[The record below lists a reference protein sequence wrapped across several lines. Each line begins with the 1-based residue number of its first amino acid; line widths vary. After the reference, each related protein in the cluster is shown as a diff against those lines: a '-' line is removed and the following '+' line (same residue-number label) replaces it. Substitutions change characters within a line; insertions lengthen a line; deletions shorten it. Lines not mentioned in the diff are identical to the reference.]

1 MSADH
6 SDVHVHDEL
15 IARLRARVDD
25 VDRRVDERTDALT
38 DMVSALPLEH
48 LLGVVRD
55 GGAALRDVV
64 AANQSGEPVAWEPAP
79 SGGVMVGGFDIAGL
93 FGLMSTPVVAER
105 RPPASRSDV
114 ARVEAALGVRLP
126 ALLVRAYTEVADG
139 GFGPG
144 VGLLPLL
151 DRAGPR
157 TGSLV
162 DEYESLC
169 EASEHGYGA
178 PWPRHLVPIAAWSD
192 AVYAV
197 VDTSAGDHPVWELDL
212 ADLED
217 EDDEPWA
224 CEPTVPSL
232 AEWLQRW
239 VER

>member
-1 MSADH
+1 MSPDRY
-6 SDVHVHDEL
+6 DEHVHDDL
-15 IARLRARVDD
+15 IARLLARVDD
-25 VDRRVDERTDALT
+25 VDRRVDERPDALT
-38 DMVSALPLEH
+38 DMVSSLPLEQ
-48 LLGVVRD
+48 LFGVIRD
-55 GGAALRDVV
+55 ANTVLCDLV
-64 AANQSGEPVAWEPAP
+64 ASHASPDPVAWEPAP
-79 SGGVMVGGFDIAGL
+79 SGGVMVGGFDPTAII
-93 FGLMSTPVVAER
+93 GLMSTPVVAER
-105 RPPASRSDV
+105 RPPATHDDV
-114 ARVEAALGVRLP
+114 ARVEAAIGVRLP

-144 VGLLPLL
+144 GGLLPLL

-192 AVYAV
+192 GVYAV
-197 VDTSAGDHPVWELDL
+197 VDVTDGGHPVWEIDL

-217 EDDEPWA
+217 EGDEPWA

-232 AEWLQRW
+232 AAWLRKW
-239 VER
+239 VDG